1 MSHLITKTP
10 NEMCIGCMFSYS
22 VVKSALF
29 IAGLDQTILSGR
41 PIATC
46 PSTGLCI
53 QQSQHASYKRKSF
66 QRTRPPSSYQ
76 SPRGNGWEGTFLL
89 LSSLL
94 LVFHPRRWYRDNI
107 IRSGPFIFS
116 FSFICMDPAKW
127 APTPQNRLSQPQGLA
142 WSEMNRVVGKN
153 GLPKG
158 VQGNSVV
165 MVCVCVCVQ
174 GGCIRT
180 SNLHGANRPVA
191 PEVVKG
197 RRVAL
202 FSREQQCTS
211 LKMRGER
218 KCGIRRRIAK
228 SQGA

>member
-1 MSHLITKTP
+1 
-10 NEMCIGCMFSYS
+10 MFSYS

-29 IAGLDQTILSGR
+29 IAGQDHRLTILSGR
-41 PIATC
+41 PIARC

-66 QRTRPPSSYQ
+66 QRTEPSSSYQ

-107 IRSGPFIFS
+107 IRSGPFTVS

-127 APTPQNRLSQPQGLA
+127 APTPQNKLRQPQGLT
-142 WSEMNRVVGKN
+142 WSEMDRVVGKSR
-153 GLPKG
+153 LPKG

-165 MVCVCVCVQ
+165 MVCVCP

-180 SNLHGANRPVA
+180 SNLHGANGPVA
-191 PEVVKG
+191 PE
-197 RRVAL
+197 
-202 FSREQQCTS
+202 S
-211 LKMRGER
+211 
-218 KCGIRRRIAK
+218 
-228 SQGA
+228 